1 MIKPFGG
8 ALGKIVQWRWTLT
21 IVGAFLAIVM
31 LWNSFF
37 ARSPIIGLSVSLLI
51 FYVSSR
57 AVASLFFFQE
67 EPFVREALGFAT
79 FVSIAS
85 LLGVALIFA
94 AVYTEAFSLIGTT
107 VIVLALCIASAFK
120 GSGSRILPKQLEIG
134 NAKDQTSLVLLGSYI
149 VVTVAAFYL
158 LFLARTGEGGV
169 SVWLRIPNYF
179 LLLFFISSF
188 CLVLILFFTHI
199 PISLKLL
206 LIFVNSFL
214 SHSLFLIVWY
224 PGRYGDPWGFLG
236 EMRFLDKE
244 GAIFA
249 YSHLV
254 TNFLVIDI
262 IKYEGLF
269 SLALLF
275 ERISSLDIYWV
286 DFVLVPVLWSLLVPV
301 FLYKVAESITDKG
314 NSNFFLLTAMG
325 GSLFSTLIY
334 WGALA
339 HANALGFI
347 FLLFSVALL
356 FKWFVGGERKFWI
369 MSLVVSV
376 LTLLT
381 HPQPGIFA
389 FIFLF
394 GATVLKTRLPIILK
408 GLYYLSLSSAYPVLL
423 YIHGATFSLSGL
435 VNLENFLSFLSQIPT
450 LLFVLLFV
458 GLLFSV
464 QSRRVN
470 RRSVALLFLFYIT
483 TLTAY
488 YFTLY
493 GMNNLPYGPSR
504 ITAIEDILSIPLVA
518 LGLLMTASFL
528 KKGFSMV
535 KGSRLKNASP
545 HSFSILMI
553 CLFLSAQASVALYNA
568 YPRDD
573 PQVQPAWYEIE
584 AAYYIDSTPEKY
596 VVLCEPGF
604 ANLAIGFL
612 GSDYA
617 YGSGHGTFGVPE
629 WNWWVNQLS
638 WEMENT
644 PSLDILLEA
653 MDKVHATVSYVV
665 VSTRLPEGY
674 HLEDIVERISGVLPV
689 DRVFGDG
696 KLYVFKYSTQPVKGV
711 GPYVKVKY
719 DEEVSEENVT
729 TEFASTF
736 VNEVNYNLTLSGHSS
751 YNITEYPT
759 YWTFSALYVNQQPS
773 GFDNVS
779 DINYFIY
786 VSKLAPTDVLEV
798 VWQGNDLYKKGG
810 WKDDSFKYGWYSSG
824 AITPTISTDGNIL
837 EISWSFTVGKYYY
850 SQYNKRVDV
859 STDSY
864 PYLFLKWR
872 TTGPIAEVV
881 VSYTENGSK
890 QQAILAYGSQ
900 SPSWTVTVVKLIPGE
915 KITYITVGITN
926 YKDVMAVFGP
936 QALYVDYILISAK
949 Q

>member
-1 MIKPFGG
+1 MTKPFGG
-8 ALGKIVQWRWTLT
+8 AIGKIVQWRWTLT
-21 IVGAFLAIVM
+21 LVGASLAIVM
-31 LWNSFF
+31 LWDSFF
-37 ARSPIIGLSVSLLI
+37 ARSPVIGLSVSLLI

-57 AVASLFFFQE
+57 ALASLFFFQE
-67 EPFVREALGFAT
+67 GSFVREALGFAT
-79 FVSIAS
+79 FVSMAS
-85 LLGVALIFA
+85 LLGIALIFA
-94 AVYTEAFSLIGTT
+94 AVYTETFSLIGIT
-107 VIVLALCIASAFK
+107 VLVLVLCIASAFK
-120 GSGSRILPKQLEIG
+120 GSGNRILPKPLEIG
-134 NAKDQTSLVLLGSYI
+134 NAKDKTSLVLLGSYI
-149 VVTVAAFYL
+149 VVTVAAFCL
-158 LFLARTGEGGV
+158 LFLARTGEGGI

-179 LLLFFISSF
+179 LLLFFLSSF

-224 PGRYGDPWGFLG
+224 PGRYGDPWAFLG
-236 EMRFLDKE
+236 EMRFLDKN
-244 GAIFA
+244 GAIFG

-254 TNFLVIDI
+254 TNSLVVDI
-262 IKYEGLF
+262 IKYQGLF

-275 ERISSLDIYWV
+275 ERMFSLDIYWV

-301 FLYKVAESITDKG
+301 FLYKVAESMIDKG
-314 NSNFFLLTAMG
+314 NSSFLLLTAMG

-347 FLLFSVALL
+347 FLLFSVMLL
-356 FKWFVGGERKFWI
+356 FKWFVGGEKKFWI
-369 MSLVVSV
+369 MSLVVSI

-389 FIFLF
+389 FIFLSE
-394 GATVLKTRLPIILK
+394 ATVLKTRLPIILK
-408 GLYYLSLSSAYPVLL
+408 GLSYLSLFLAYPVLL
-423 YIHGATFSLSGL
+423 YIHGATFFLSGL
-435 VNLENFLSFLSQIPT
+435 ANLENFLSFLPQMAT

-458 GLLFSV
+458 GLLFSIR
-464 QSRRVN
+464 SRRVKH
-470 RRSVALLFLFYIT
+470 RSVALLFLFYIT
-483 TLTAY
+483 TLAGYYATA
-488 YFTLY
+488 Y
-493 GMNNLPYGPSR
+493 GMNNLPYGPTR
-504 ITAIEDILSIPLVA
+504 IIAIVDILSIPLVA

-528 KKGFSMV
+528 NRGFSMM
-535 KGSRLKNASP
+535 KGSRLKNVSP
-545 HSFSILMI
+545 RSFGILMI
-553 CLFLSAQASVALYNA
+553 CLFLSTQATLALYDA
-568 YPRDD
+568 YPRND
-573 PQVQPAWYEIE
+573 PPVQPAWYEID
-584 AAYYIDSTPEKY
+584 AAYYLDSTPEKY

-638 WEMENT
+638 WEMENN

-653 MDKVHATVSYVV
+653 MRKVEAKVGYVV
-665 VSTRLPEGY
+665 ASTRLPEGY
-674 HLEDIVERISGVLPV
+674 DLEDIVQRISDVLPV

-696 KLYVFKYSTQPVKGV
+696 KLYVFKYSTQVVTGEGPPVEV
-711 GPYVKVKY
+711 TY
-719 DEEVSEENVT
+719 DGGASEENVT
-729 TEFASTF
+729 TEFTSTF
-736 VNEVNYNLTLSGHSS
+736 VNEVNYKLTLSGHSS

-759 YWTFSALYVNQQPS
+759 YWTFSALFVNQQLS
-773 GFDNVS
+773 GFDNAS
-779 DINYFIY
+779 DINNFIY
-786 VSKLAPTDVLEV
+786 VSRLAPTDVLEV
-798 VWQGNDLYKKGG
+798 AWQANDLYKKGG

-824 AITPTISTDGNIL
+824 TITPTISTDGNIL
-837 EISWSFTVGKYYY
+837 EISWNFTVGKYYY

-864 PYLFLKWR
+864 PYLFLKWK
-872 TTGPIAEVV
+872 TTGPVAEVV

-890 QQAILAYGSQ
+890 QQAILGYGSQ
-900 SPSWTVTVVKLIPGE
+900 SLSWTVTMVKLFPGE
-915 KITYITVGITN
+915 KITYITIGITN
-926 YKDVMAVFGP
+926 YKDVTTISGL